1 VWLSSD
7 ERFNAASY
15 PGAGAILVMG
25 IIAATAGGV
34 SNGQRAVVHRG
45 SMFASETTAVVMDSA
60 IVAPIVAVPV
70 VKVTRYA
77 VGTPQSMLRPASRTD
92 QTGP

>member
-1 VWLSSD
+1 
-7 ERFNAASY
+7 
-15 PGAGAILVMG
+15 MG
-25 IIAATAGGV
+25 IIAATPGGV
-34 SNGQRAVVHRG
+34 SNGQRAVVYGG
-45 SMFASETTAVVMDSA
+45 SMFAGETTAVVDSA

-77 VGTPQSMLRPASRTD
+77 VGNPQSMLRPASRTD